1 MLVTRYTEDNA
12 RKLMTQVC
20 HGVKYLHTQNII
32 HRDLKPEVKK
42 QQARSGYDLNF
53 HCLQNILLCNADE
66 DTECKVAD
74 FGLSKLF
81 PEEAMDLQTQTLC
94 GTPGWV
100 ITCYLSANEQK
111 P

>member
-1 MLVTRYTEDNA
+1 MLMTRYTEDNA

-32 HRDLKPEVKK
+32 HRDLKPEVKTPCSLWLTK
-42 QQARSGYDLNF
+42 NY

-100 ITCYLSANEQK
+100 IICYVSDNEQK